1 MRISMTDR
9 PVVERSAIDRLKEWG
24 GDELPAKLIDI
35 FLTHTPERM
44 RQIREGVESKESR
57 TSEAGAH
64 SLKSSAGNVGA
75 SRLQR
80 MAERAEAKAEA
91 GDLEG
96 VRDLLPGLEEAYDEA
111 RTELQRIREGL
122 EA

>member
-1 MRISMTDR
+1 MTDR
-9 PVVERSAIDRLKEWG
+9 PVVEPTALDRLKEWG
-24 GDELPAKLIDI
+24 GDELLTKLIDI

-44 RQIREGVESKESR
+44 RQIREGVESKDAR

-80 MAERAEAKAEA
+80 MAERAEAEAEA

-96 VRDLLPGLEEAYDEA
+96 VRDLLPGLEEAYEEA
-111 RTELQRIREGL
+111 RTELRRIREGL